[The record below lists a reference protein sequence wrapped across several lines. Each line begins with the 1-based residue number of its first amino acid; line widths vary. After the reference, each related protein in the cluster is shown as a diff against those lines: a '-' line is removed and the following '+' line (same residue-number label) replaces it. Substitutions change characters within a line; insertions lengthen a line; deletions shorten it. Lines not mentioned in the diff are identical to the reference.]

1 MAKIIFTSRYYRN
14 PAGSN
19 VGKLLR
25 YIATRDGVKKMPN
38 GIDNS
43 KPATVRQQRLIHDIV
58 KCIPR
63 TTQHPEYESYQATST
78 KSSAS
83 EFIAAV
89 IERNIDE
96 VEKSKHLVRYMAE
109 RPGVQKLGA
118 HGLFSQTDD
127 KIDLAAVCEDVSQH
141 DGTVFTH
148 VISLRREDAERLGY
162 NNANAWRDLVRRSA
176 IQIAQAHKIPV
187 SDLQWY
193 AAFHDTTHHP
203 HIHLMVY
210 SKKPRQGWLSKKGIE
225 DMRRLF
231 GNDIFR
237 NEQYKLFQM
246 ETQQRDKVKEHFR
259 NWMTYYQSHPYDA
272 SPKLQ
277 LLFRKL
283 TEQLRTV
290 KGKKVYGY
298 LPKDVKDTVYEIVRE
313 LAKDR
318 VIAPLYAEW
327 NRINREKLSLYYD
340 KKDGDIPL
348 EENTEFRSIKNVV
361 IQTAAAMDPSS
372 SMSDVAPTPQTALTL
387 ANLVARLLRLISDS
401 YQNKEKTLHGQID
414 GKLRSKIAQK
424 KAAHGIRTSHNHSG
438 GDQTMS

>member
-1 MAKIIFTSRYYRN
+1 MAKIIVTSRYYRN
-14 PAGSN
+14 PSGSN
-19 VGKLLR
+19 VGRLLQ
-25 YIATRDGVKKMPN
+25 YMATREGVEKLP
-38 GIDNS
+38 GGVDNS
-43 KPATVRQQRLIHDIV
+43 KPATVRQQRLINDIV
-58 KCIPR
+58 KSIPR
-63 TTQHPEYESYQATST
+63 TTQHPEYESYQATPT
-78 KSSAS
+78 KSTAS

-96 VEKSKHLVRYMAE
+96 VEKSKHLVHYMAE
-109 RPGVQKLGA
+109 RPGVEKIGA

-127 KIDLAAVCEDVSQH
+127 KIDLAAVCEDASQH

-193 AAFHDTTHHP
+193 AAFHDTAHHP

-231 GNDIFR
+231 GNDIFH

-246 ETQQRDKVKEHFR
+246 ETQQRDAVKYGFKKWIE
-259 NWMTYYQSHPYDA
+259 YYQTHPYEA
-272 SPKLQ
+272 PEPLTA
-277 LLFRKL
+277 LFRKL
-283 TEQLRTV
+283 MTQLETV

-298 LPKDVKDTVYEIVRE
+298 LPKDIKDTVDQIVRE
-313 LAKDR
+313 IAKDPT
-318 VIAPLYAEW
+318 VASLYAEW

-348 EENTEFRSIKNVV
+348 EDNVEFRSIKNTV
-361 IQTAAAMDPSS
+361 IKAAVAMSGEMSQSEPTQTPALG
-372 SMSDVAPTPQTALTL
+372 LTL
-387 ANLVARLLRLISDS
+387 GRLIGRLLQIISDS
-401 YQNKEKTLHGQID
+401 YQDKDKKLHGQVD
-414 GKLRSKIAQK
+414 SKLRSKLAQK
-424 KAAHGIRTSHNHSG
+424 KAAHGIRTSYDQNSG
-438 GDQTMS
+438 GQTMS